1 MPGTGEGE
9 QGDKGKQLV
18 CKISTERVNAAQMD
32 EVAQILHI
40 APEEKD
46 SMGIRA
52 CQGQGGGGN
61 DTKKDIFYHAYF
73 KINFL

>member
-1 MPGTGEGE
+1 M
-9 QGDKGKQLV
+9 
-18 CKISTERVNAAQMD
+18 NAAQMD

-40 APEEKD
+40 APGEKD

-61 DTKKDIFYHAYF
+61 DTKKDIFFYHAYF

>member
-1 MPGTGEGE
+1 MPGTGGGE

-18 CKISTERVNAAQMD
+18 CKISRERVKAAQMD

-40 APEEKD
+40 ALEEKN
-46 SMGIRA
+46 STGIRA
-52 CQGQGGGGN
+52 CLGVGRGER
-61 DTKKDIFYHAYF
+61 TKRIFFYHAYF